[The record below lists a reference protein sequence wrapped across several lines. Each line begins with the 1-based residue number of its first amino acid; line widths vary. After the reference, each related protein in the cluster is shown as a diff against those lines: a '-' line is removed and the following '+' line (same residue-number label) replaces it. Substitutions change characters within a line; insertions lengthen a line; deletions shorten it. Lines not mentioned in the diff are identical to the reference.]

1 MRDRRNK
8 AASVIDETRMDMA
21 GIEGVLRF
29 ISESNNRDIE
39 DLKELVGAQRRI
51 LEDLRKG
58 LNKPMFENGYASP
71 LGFDLQDE

>member
-1 MRDRRNK
+1 MRDRRKK

-29 ISESNNRDIE
+29 ITESNNKDIE
-39 DLKELVGAQRRI
+39 DFKELVGAQRKI

>member
-29 ISESNNRDIE
+29 ITESNNKDIE
-39 DLKELVGAQRRI
+39 NLKELVGAQRKI
-51 LEDLRKG
+51 LENLRKG